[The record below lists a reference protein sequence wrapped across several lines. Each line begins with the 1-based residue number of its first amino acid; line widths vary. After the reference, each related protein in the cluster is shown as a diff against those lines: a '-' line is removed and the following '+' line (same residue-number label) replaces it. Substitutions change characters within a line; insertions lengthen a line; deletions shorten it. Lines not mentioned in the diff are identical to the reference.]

1 METLSSI
8 KERLE
13 NLKNSYND
21 SLDEMGTVKI
31 GTLEYQASWVLREID
46 PTAYEVGFSDYSD
59 SEIEE
64 IESDFEE
71 AKEEES
77 EDKETIEEIED
88 LLKAYR

>member
-1 METLSSI
+1 METLLSI

-13 NLKNSYND
+13 NLKDSYND

-31 GTLEYQASWVLREID
+31 GMLEYQASWVLREID
-46 PTAYEVGFSDYSD
+46 PTAYKVGFSDYSD

-71 AKEEES
+71 AKEEEA
-77 EDKETIEEIED
+77 EDKEIIEEIQE
-88 LLKAYR
+88 LLEEYR

>member
-1 METLSSI
+1 METLKDI

-13 NLKNSYND
+13 NLEDSYND
-21 SLDEMGTVKI
+21 SLDEMGDVKI
-31 GTLEYQASWVLREID
+31 GTLEYQASRVLKQID
-46 PTAYEVGFSDYSD
+46 PIAYRVGFSDYSD

-77 EDKETIEEIED
+77 EEIELIEEIEG
-88 LLKAYR
+88 LLKEYR

>member
-13 NLKNSYND
+13 NLKDSYND

-31 GTLEYQASWVLREID
+31 GTLEYQASRVLREID
-46 PTAYEVGFSDYSD
+46 PIAYRVGFSDYSD

-88 LLKAYR
+88 LLKAYC